1 VFFTRMKFARYAR
14 SVGLVALG
22 ILSYFAMM
30 HGTALASDASTWVY
44 IGTYTGPK
52 SQGIYAARLDSAT
65 GKLSDLELAAKTAN
79 PSFLAIHPTKRFLY
93 AVGETSS
100 LGGKKEGAVTAFGLE
115 AKTGR
120 LTLLNQQASGGGGP
134 CHLAID
140 RSGKWVLVANY
151 GTGSIAVLPI
161 AADGQLA
168 EAKTVIQHRGSSIN
182 PQRQAGPHAHFITTD
197 PANRLVL
204 ACDLGLDKVLVYRLD
219 AANGSLTEN
228 DPPFATVKP
237 GSGPRHLAFHPKGR
251 WVYLVNEMAS
261 TMTAF
266 EFAQGAL
273 KELQTI
279 STLPEEFRGNNTCAE
294 VQVSPSGKFVYGS
307 NRGHDS
313 IAVFAIDPSSG
324 KLSFV
329 EHQFTQGKAPRYFG
343 IDPTGQWLLAANQD
357 SNSIVVFHID
367 AKTGRLTPTGQVVEI
382 GSPVC
387 LAFTVRTPR

>member
-1 VFFTRMKFARYAR
+1 MFFTRMKFSWYAR
-14 SVGLVALG
+14 LVWLVALG

-30 HGTALASDASTWVY
+30 HGTALASDSSIWVY

-52 SQGIYAARLDSAT
+52 SQGIYAARLDSST

-100 LGGKKEGAVTAFGLE
+100 VGGKKEGAVTAFGLE
-115 AKTGR
+115 TKTGR

-140 RSGKWVLVANY
+140 RSGKCVLVANY

-161 AADGQLA
+161 ATDGQLA

-182 PQRQAGPHAHFITTD
+182 AQRQAGPHAHFITTD

-219 AANGSLTEN
+219 AAQGTLTVN
-228 DPPFATVKP
+228 DPPFAAVKP
-237 GSGPRHLAFHPKGR
+237 GSGPRHLAFHPNGH
-251 WVYLVNEMAS
+251 WVYLINEMGS

-266 EFAQGAL
+266 EFEPNRGAL
-273 KELQTI
+273 TELQTI
-279 STLPEEFRGNNTCAE
+279 STLPEGFRGNNTCAE

-313 IAVFAIDPSSG
+313 IAVFAVDPQSG
-324 KLSFV
+324 KLSYV

-367 AKTGRLTPTGQVVEI
+367 PKTGRLTPAGQVVEV

-387 LAFTVRTPR
+387 LAFMP